1 LNDKLEK
8 IIKKL
13 SSEISID
20 DLNDHEINFT
30 ESELKEIEN

>member
-20 DLNDHEINFT
+20 DLNDPEINFT
-30 ESELKEIEN
+30 ESELKEV